1 MQDLVFVQVTF
12 EKCTPNL
19 CFEKRRDWY
28 KNDDCQFAALIC
40 MERFG
45 IFTDF
50 YAALSTIKMCFYETR
65 DVFYT
70 KRIITKLVSVF

>member
-1 MQDLVFVQVTF
+1 MQVTF
-12 EKCTPNL
+12 EKCTLNL
-19 CFEKRRDWY
+19 YFENRRDWY
-28 KNDDCQFAALIC
+28 RNNDCQFAALIC

-50 YAALSTIKMCFYETR
+50 YAALFTIKMCFYETR
-65 DVFYT
+65 NVFYT